1 MAAIQATPYET
12 ITKIYSL
19 SGQTDT
25 MSNSLIF
32 LNTGSVPVTIDGVVL
47 QPSQSFSILGNYG
60 EINTKVYSF
69 IFKGN
74 PLVTGRELTVI
85 YKRYI
90 SAK

>member
-19 SGQTDT
+19 SGQTDAF
-25 MSNSLIF
+25 SNSLIF
-32 LNTGSVPVTIDGVVL
+32 LNTGSAPVIIDGIVL

-60 EINTKVYSF
+60 EVNTKIYAF
-69 IFKGN
+69 NFKGN
-74 PLVTGRELTVI
+74 TARELTVI

>member
-12 ITKIYSL
+12 ITKIYSV

-32 LNTGSVPVTIDGVVL
+32 LNTGSAPVIIDGIVL

-60 EINTKVYSF
+60 EVNTKVYNF
-69 IFKGN
+69 NFKGN
-74 PLVTGRELTVI
+74 TARELTVI